1 MRTVKNILRQET
13 SLIIVVFISVIAILL
28 NYILPEPLSLE
39 AIALL
44 NHVNTGALQLTLFI
58 CIFSIFKFSEND
70 PLLDGICGKLTAI
83 KTIIS
88 YIILMFLILFLTV
101 VATYLIELY

>member
-1 MRTVKNILRQET
+1 MNKLKNIIKQET
-13 SLIIVVFISVIAILL
+13 SIVIIAFISVIVILL

-58 CIFSIFKFSEND
+58 CFYSIFKSSEND
-70 PLLDGICGKLTAI
+70 PLLDGICGKLTI
-83 KTIIS
+83 LKSIIS
-88 YIILMFLILFLTV
+88 YIILMFLTLFLTV
-101 VATYLIELY
+101 VATYLIAIY